1 MPHIS
6 PLIVTLEPVTR
17 HRLRAVLMVEG
28 AMVDMHDIALEE
40 GTPASLGG
48 DLSALIDAA
57 NLQGRPVEI
66 SAPWSEPVLG
76 LLTLRQ
82 KLRHVLSEY
91 QGPLPR
97 RAA

>member
-1 MPHIS
+1 MPLIS

-28 AMVDMHDIALEE
+28 AIIDIFDIALED
-40 GTPASLGG
+40 GTPASLGV
-48 DLSALIDAA
+48 DLSALVDAA

-66 SAPWSEPVLG
+66 SAPWAEPVLG
-76 LLTLRQ
+76 PLTLRQ
-82 KLRHVLSEY
+82 KLRHMLSEY

>member
-1 MPHIS
+1 MPHVL
-6 PLIVTLEPVTR
+6 PLILTLEPVTR

-28 AMVDMHDIALEE
+28 AMVDMHEIILED
-40 GTPASLGG
+40 GTPRALGG
-48 DLSALIDAA
+48 DLSDLVDAA

-66 SAPWSEPVLG
+66 VAPWSEPVLG
-76 LLTLRQ
+76 PLTLRQ
-82 KLRHVLSEY
+82 RLRHMLSEY